1 MVFCHSITME
11 HESSFPFAFMI
22 QWDGVII
29 MFQRKKVHVE
39 NAMQYYVT
47 RENGTE
53 PPFQNAYWDN
63 KKPGIYV
70 DVYDGTPLF
79 ASFDQFDAG
88 CGWPSFTKPLST
100 QEIKVQEDYSHG
112 MSRTEVRSQSSDA
125 HLGHVFDDGPEEQ
138 GGLRYCIN
146 SASLRFIPY
155 SELDEQGYG
164 AYRHFFKIEEVH
176 RK

>member
-1 MVFCHSITME
+1 
-11 HESSFPFAFMI
+11 MI
-22 QWDGVII
+22 QLDGVII
-29 MFQRKKVHVE
+29 MFQRKNLHVE
-39 NAMQYYVT
+39 NAMQHYVT

-53 PPFQNAYWDN
+53 PPFQNAFWDN

-79 ASFDQFDAG
+79 TSLDQFDAG
-88 CGWPSFTKPLST
+88 CGWPSFTKPLSI
-100 QEIKVQEDYSHG
+100 QEMKIQEDYSHG
-112 MSRTEVRSQSSDA
+112 MNRMEVRSQSSDA

-155 SELDEQGYG
+155 SELEERGYG
-164 AYRHFFKIEEVH
+164 EYRSLFDSKKVNE
-176 RK
+176 K